1 MRGVGCSLITLPV
14 SIKLYRSMS
23 GSLEGDVPEKIHT
36 PTTDGI
42 LEILTGGGGSK
53 TLETQVGGGL
63 NMKKSSAGVIST
75 NSSRNLNV

>member
-36 PTTDGI
+36 PTTDWI
-42 LEILTGGGGSK
+42 LEILTGGGVKDSGNS
-53 TLETQVGGGL
+53 GGRRVEHEKVFCTS
-63 NMKKSSAGVIST
+63 NFDQ
-75 NSSRNLNV
+75 